1 MALLPFA
8 TIKTQTPIV
17 QSRQRGHFGFRPRPG
32 KSRSPSYSAGRESAR
47 RFLSRERRH
56 AQRRGRFR
64 EQEKKICGGRNQHA
78 GTMTKASEEKRRLG
92 SEATD

>member
-32 KSRSPSYSAGRESAR
+32 KSRSPS
-47 RFLSRERRH
+47 
-56 AQRRGRFR
+56 
-64 EQEKKICGGRNQHA
+64 EKKICGGRNQHA